1 MTRILIIE
9 SEAPARHTMRTIL
22 EAAGYDV
29 DTAADGADGAQA
41 HARQPADLVIAGM
54 IDVDPDITFAEARV
68 LAVPCRLAAA
78 GLEIAERLRRL
89 NARHMLPKPFRRD
102 ELLAAVRATLAS

>member
-9 SEAPARHTMRTIL
+9 SEAPTRHTMRSIL

-29 DTAADGADGAQA
+29 ETASDGTDGAEA
-41 HARQPADLVIAGM
+41 HARRPADLVIAGM
-54 IDVDPDITFAEARV
+54 IDVGPHITFADARV

-78 GLEIAERLRRL
+78 GLEIAERLRSL

-102 ELLAAVRATLAS
+102 ELLAAVRATLGA